1 MPEFR
6 VVSDFEPTG
15 DQPQAIEQLTDG
27 LVQGFDHQVMRGI
40 TGSGKT
46 YTVAKIIE
54 AVQKPTLVVAH
65 NKTLA
70 AQLCAE
76 FRQFFPENAVEFFV
90 SYYDYYQPE
99 AYLPSTDTF
108 IEKDSQ
114 INDEIDRL
122 RHSATQAVMERR
134 DVLIVAS
141 VSCIFGL
148 GSPDQYEEVTVELYK
163 GQRVDRDDVLRDL
176 VKIQFTRNNTALQRG
191 SFRVRGDVIEICPM
205 DEDRITRVEMFG
217 DEVERIMVVDQVS
230 GEIVEEKQRAV
241 IFPATHFVASRQRVE
256 GAVEV
261 IQRELEERLAFFHRE
276 NMLLEAQRLEQRTL
290 YDLEMI
296 TEVGYCQGIEN
307 YSRHFDE
314 RYAGEA
320 PYTLLDYFP
329 DDKLIVL
336 DESHQTVPQ
345 IQAMYHGDLSRKLSL
360 VQHGFRLPCALDN
373 RPLTLPEWEERATQV
388 LYTSA
393 TPAKYELARAKR
405 VTELVIRP
413 TGLIDPEVEVRPT
426 QGQVDDLIG
435 EIRTRAARGERIL
448 VTTLTKRM
456 SEDLTDYLAEVDI
469 RVHYLHSDIETMER
483 TELLRDL
490 RLGTYDVLVG
500 INLLREGL
508 DLPEVSLVAILDADR
523 EGFLRSETSLIQTMG
538 RASRNVEGKVVM
550 YADRITDS
558 MRRAMDETERRR
570 AKQVAYNEEHGI
582 TPQTIRKAV
591 HDVIRSQEQMQEEVK
606 KTVPSG
612 IEGELA
618 AADLDTLL
626 TALEDE
632 MASAAAALEFERAAE
647 LRDEIEMLRRKSGR
661 EEEA

>member
-405 VTELVIRP
+405 VAELVIRP

>member
-405 VTELVIRP
+405 VAELVIRP

-558 MRRAMDETERRR
+558 MRRAMDETDRRR
-570 AKQVAYNEEHGI
+570 TKQVAYNEEHGI